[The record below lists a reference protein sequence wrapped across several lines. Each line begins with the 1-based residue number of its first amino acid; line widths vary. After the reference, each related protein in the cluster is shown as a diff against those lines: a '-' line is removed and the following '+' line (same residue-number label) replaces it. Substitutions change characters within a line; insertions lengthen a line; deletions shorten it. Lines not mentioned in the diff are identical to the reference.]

1 MSAAGPSQGANSA
14 APAARGAAKPHA
26 WGDSASHVASRVV
39 RGRYLD
45 SVSLMRFSQ
54 RLSALPG
61 VAEAAVMIGSDTNKR
76 LMRDSGLLAGDAA
89 AAQPTDLIVGVRAS
103 DEAAAQNAL
112 ESVDSLLA
120 APGARDTAGGV
131 TRARTLDGATKALPG
146 ANVALISVPGEFA
159 AAEAAKALRA
169 GLHVLL
175 FSNNVALEDERRLKM
190 LARERGLLLMGADCG
205 TSLVNGVPLAF
216 ANAVPRGGVGVVAAS
231 GTGLQEVT
239 TLVARA
245 GGGISHGIG
254 VGGRDLRDEIG
265 GITTLMA
272 IDALD
277 ADPATTHVVIV
288 SKPPAPRVAKSVLER
303 ITRSAKPFTV
313 CLLGQ
318 ADLELPANARRAHTL
333 REAAELALGGQ
344 RFAPDFVSRATLP
357 KPAGRRLRGLYC
369 GGTLCAEA
377 QLVLLA
383 AGEAVASNAP
393 VPGARALETP
403 DDGAARHA
411 IVDLGADEYTRGRPH
426 PMIEPAIRTEPL
438 RAAVADPATAVV
450 LLDVV
455 IGYGAHADPAGA
467 LADALAQMPAG
478 RPPVVASVCGTEADP
493 QGYSRQVHTLER
505 AGVVVAPS
513 NAHAAELAVRVL
525 RSR

>member
-1 MSAAGPSQGANSA
+1 MSAGPTG
-14 APAARGAAKPHA
+14 
-26 WGDSASHVASRVV
+26 HVASRVV

-45 SVSLMRFSQ
+45 SVSLMRVSQ

-76 LMRDSGLLAGDAA
+76 LMRDSGLLSEEAS
-89 AAQPTDLIVGVRAS
+89 AAQPADLIVGVRAD
-103 DEAAAQNAL
+103 DEAAARAAL
-112 ESVDSLLA
+112 ETVDTLLA
-120 APGARDTAGGV
+120 APGARDGGGTV
-131 TRARTLDGATKALPG
+131 SRVRTLAGATKALPG
-146 ANVALISVPGEFA
+146 ASVALISVPGEFA
-159 AAEAAKALRA
+159 AAEAAKALHA

-175 FSNNVALEDERRLKM
+175 FSNNVALDDERRLKM
-190 LARERGLLLMGADCG
+190 LARERGLLLMGPDCG

-239 TLVARA
+239 TQVARA

-265 GITTLMA
+265 GVTTLMA

-277 ADPATTHVVIV
+277 ADASTTHVVII
-288 SKPPAPRVAKSVLER
+288 SKPPAPRVAKAVLER
-303 ITRSAKPFTV
+303 IAKSAKPFTV

-318 ADLELPANARRAHTL
+318 SDVALPSNARRAHSL

-344 RFAPDFVSRATLP
+344 RFAPDFVAKATLP
-357 KPAGRRLRGLYC
+357 RPRGRRVRGLYC

-383 AGEAVASNAP
+383 AGESVASNAA
-393 VPGARALETP
+393 VPGARSLENT
-403 DDGAARHA
+403 DSAAQHS

-426 PMIEPAIRTEPL
+426 PMIEPTIRTEPL
-438 RAAVADPATAVV
+438 RAAFTDPTTAVV

-455 IGYGAHADPAGA
+455 IGYGAHSDPAGVF
-467 LADALAQMPAG
+467 ADALGGMPQNG
-478 RPPVVASVCGTEADP
+478 PTIVASVCGTESDP
-493 QGYSRQVHTLER
+493 QGYSRQVRTLER
-505 AGVVVAPS
+505 AGVIVAPS
-513 NAHAAELAVRVL
+513 NAHAAELAVRAL
-525 RSR
+525 RAR

>member
-1 MSAAGPSQGANSA
+1 
-14 APAARGAAKPHA
+14 
-26 WGDSASHVASRVV
+26 VA
-39 RGRYLD
+39 
-45 SVSLMRFSQ
+45 
-54 RLSALPG
+54 
-61 VAEAAVMIGSDTNKR
+61 
-76 LMRDSGLLAGDAA
+76 LA
-89 AAQPTDLIVGVRAS
+89 
-103 DEAAAQNAL
+103 
-112 ESVDSLLA
+112 SVDGLLA
-120 APGARDTAGGV
+120 APGSHDAGRATA
-131 TRARTLDGATKALPG
+131 RARTLDGATKALPN

-169 GLHVLL
+169 GLNVLL
-175 FSNNVALEDERRLKM
+175 FSNNVSLADESRLKQ
-190 LARERGLLLMGADCG
+190 LARERGLLLMGPDCG

-254 VGGRDLRDEIG
+254 VGGRDLRDEVG

-277 ADPATTHVVIV
+277 ADPNTTHVVII

-318 ADLELPANARRAHTL
+318 ADLALPANARRAHTL
-333 REAAELALGGQ
+333 REAAERALGGAP
-344 RFAPDFVSRATLP
+344 FAPGFLAEAPLP
-357 KPAGRRLRGLYC
+357 RIRGNRVRGLYC

-377 QLVLLA
+377 QIVLLA
-383 AGEAVASNAP
+383 AGEGVASNAP
-393 VPGARALETP
+393 VPGAHAL
-403 DDGAARHA
+403 DGEGDAARGNRGAITHT

-438 RAAVADPATAVV
+438 RTAIADPASAVV

-455 IGYGAHADPAGA
+455 IGYGAHPDPAGV
-467 LADALAQMPAG
+467 LRDALATMPG
-478 RPPVVASVCGTEADP
+478 KRPAVIASVCGTDADP
-493 QGYSRQVHTLER
+493 QGYSRQVRVLES
-505 AGVVVAPS
+505 AGVIVAPS
-513 NAHAAELAVRVL
+513 NAHAAELAVRAL
-525 RSR
+525 RAG